1 MPPELIIEFFDRASM
16 PLEIAELLEEWPDM
30 DPSTARLV
38 RAAVSSRDLRRLRQ
52 AWQVLAAR
60 AELARG
66 VESNWRRH
74 LDAEPLE
81 ARRTRSGARMVS
93 TRSRIGAEAIRRRRA
108 RR

>member
-1 MPPELIIEFFDRASM
+1 MPPEPVIEFFDRASM
-16 PLEIAELLEEWPDM
+16 PPEIAELLAEWPDI
-30 DPSTARLV
+30 DPGTARLI
-38 RAAVSSRDLRRLRQ
+38 RAAVMSREPRRLRQ

-81 ARRTRSGARMVS
+81 ARRTRSGAKVVS
-93 TRSRIGAEAIRRRRA
+93 RSRIGAEAIRRRRA